1 MSQLQAI
8 LTYQEIDKR
17 MFALEREL
25 AGSEERK
32 EYVKLKKWM
41 EAASE
46 KLDALDAKA
55 AALKTE
61 AVELTKKYLAT
72 EATLKDFENLDEL
85 VESGGADISFY
96 KKKALSLLEK
106 LKKIRGEL
114 NALEATIKATSEE
127 YQKLKQQVLATQKK
141 YAEAAERYK
150 AKKASMEEER
160 LAIEAEL
167 AKAAKGIDEELL
179 ARYKTKRKEK
189 IFPVLGKI
197 DSRRCPF
204 CSMEPPLAAIN
215 QLSGG
220 GTIECDHCHRIIY
233 SD

>member
-8 LTYQEIDKR
+8 LAYQEIDKR

-32 EYVKLKKWM
+32 EYVKLKKWL

-72 EATLKDFENLDEL
+72 EEMLKDFENLDEL
-85 VESGGADISFY
+85 VAGGADISFY
-96 KKKALSLLEK
+96 KKKALSLMDK
-106 LKKIRGEL
+106 MKKIRAEL

-127 YQKLKQQVLATQKK
+127 YQKLKQQVIAAQKK
-141 YAEAAERYK
+141 YAEASERYK
-150 AKKASMEEER
+150 AKKASMEDER

-167 AKAAKGIDEELL
+167 KKASAGISEELL
-179 ARYKTKRKEK
+179 ATYKMKRKEK
-189 IFPVLGKI
+189 IFPVFGQLV
-197 DSRRCPF
+197 SRRCPF

-233 SD
+233 SE

>member
-32 EYVKLKKWM
+32 EYVKLKKWL

-72 EATLKDFENLDEL
+72 EAMLKDFENLDEL
-85 VESGGADISFY
+85 VADGADISFY
-96 KKKALSLLEK
+96 KKKALSLLDK
-106 LKKIRGEL
+106 LKKIRAEL
-114 NALEATIKATSEE
+114 NALEASIKATGEE
-127 YQKLKQQVLATQKK
+127 YQKLKQQVIATQKK
-141 YAEAAERYK
+141 YAEATERYK
-150 AKKASMEEER
+150 AKKASMEDER

-167 AKAAKGIDEELL
+167 KKAAVGIDEELL
-179 ARYKTKRKEK
+179 SKYKMKRKEK
-189 IFPVLGKI
+189 IFPVFGQLV
-197 DSRRCPF
+197 SRRCPF

-220 GTIECDHCHRIIY
+220 STIECDHCHRIIY

>member
-32 EYVKLKKWM
+32 EYVKLKKWL
-41 EAASE
+41 EAAFE
-46 KLDALDAKA
+46 KLDALEAKA

-72 EATLKDFENLDEL
+72 EETLKDFENLDEL
-85 VESGGADISFY
+85 VADGADISFY
-96 KKKALSLLEK
+96 KKKALSLLDK
-106 LKKIRGEL
+106 LKKIRAEL
-114 NALEATIKATSEE
+114 NALEASIKATGEE
-127 YQKLKQQVLATQKK
+127 YQKLKQQVLAAQKK

-167 AKAAKGIDEELL
+167 KKAAAGIDEELL
-179 ARYKTKRKEK
+179 AKYKVKRKEK
-189 IFPVLGKI
+189 IFPVFGQLV
-197 DSRRCPF
+197 SRRCPF

-220 GTIECDHCHRIIY
+220 GMIECDHCHRIIY